1 MDEEELKGLLPQ
13 EVVEEPAPAA
23 PAEPPAAEPATPGP
37 ARGPD
42 GKFAAKETPAA
53 AEPAPTPPPAPEPG
67 HVPISAML
75 DEREK
80 RQALERQ
87 LAELKARQE
96 PPKPLEPTEQLQQ
109 ALYTQNLRA
118 SRKFAEREYGK
129 EQIEAVHKWAAEK
142 CDSDPIFNQQM
153 LSSEDPYEAAYQA
166 YNREQI
172 VAKVSPDRLAAFE
185 AWEKAQ
191 AEAQAAAPIHTP
203 STAAPPPPK
212 SLATAPGNGAAG
224 APHIPVG
231 EGEAFRA
238 AIPH

>member
-1 MDEEELKGLLPQ
+1 VLGRNEHDDSGRSLMARQQSGLIELANLYG
-13 EVVEEPAPAA
+13 
-23 PAEPPAAEPATPGP
+23 
-37 ARGPD
+37 
-42 GKFAAKETPAA
+42 
-53 AEPAPTPPPAPEPG
+53 
-67 HVPISAML
+67 
-75 DEREK
+75 
-80 RQALERQ
+80 ALEDWELRIYRQ
-87 LAELKARQE
+87 CWGRVKQ
-96 PPKPLEPTEQLQQ
+96 
-109 ALYTQNLRA
+109 
-118 SRKFAEREYGK
+118 
-129 EQIEAVHKWAAEK
+129 
-142 CDSDPIFNQQM
+142 FNQQM

-191 AEAQAAAPIHTP
+191 AEAQAAAPTHTP
-203 STAAPPPPK
+203 STAPAPPPR